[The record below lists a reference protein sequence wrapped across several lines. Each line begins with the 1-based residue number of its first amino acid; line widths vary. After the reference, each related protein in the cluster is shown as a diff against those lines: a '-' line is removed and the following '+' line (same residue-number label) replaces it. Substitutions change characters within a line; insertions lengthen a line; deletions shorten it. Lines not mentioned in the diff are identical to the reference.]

1 MDRPIRRRNARSVPS
16 IVVVTLV
23 SVGSLSLGMPASSA
37 VVSTCRARN
46 VTQDS
51 AADSNLQAVIQA
63 ATKNDVIVVRFVCVG
78 NFTIAKNLTLIGRP
92 SADLPWG
99 VLNAN
104 GHGQVL
110 VVPRA
115 KVTLKN
121 LKITGGDDSRWHFG
135 AGITTSARLLRLKD
149 TVVDGNTGTGIYNTG
164 TLTLNGSST
173 ISHNSEAGI
182 HQDGYVAPIG
192 ASLTMNGTSTIT
204 GNSGFGIYDYYAH
217 ATLNDISS
225 VSGNVTDVIDAVY
238 NWEGTFTLNEAAS
251 VADNIGNNAAIWNGA
266 SLTMNG
272 SSSVNGNV
280 TTVWRGGGIYNGS
293 TGNATMNDSST
304 VTGNSTVRSGG
315 GVGSDGVFTMNG
327 SSSITGNTADADDN
341 GSGNGGGVWL
351 ACSATLTG
359 GIDGGNVND
368 NYLGTASPVENN
380 IGGPSC

>member
-1 MDRPIRRRNARSVPS
+1 MDRAIRRHDARPVLSV
-16 IVVVTLV
+16 VVVTLV
-23 SVGSLSLGMPASSA
+23 SAGSLSLGMPASTA
-37 VVSTCRARN
+37 AANMCRARN

-51 AADSNLQAVIQA
+51 SSDSNLQAVIRA
-63 ATKNDVIVVRFVCVG
+63 ATKNDVIAVRFVCVG
-78 NFTIAKNLTLIGRP
+78 NFRIAKNLTLIGRP
-92 SADLPWG
+92 TAGLPYG

-121 LKITGGDDSRWHFG
+121 LKITGGAVSRWHLG
-135 AGITTSARLLRLKD
+135 AGITTAARLLRLKD

-173 ISHNSEAGI
+173 ITHNSEAGI

-204 GNSGFGIYDYYAH
+204 GNSGFGIYSYYAH
-217 ATLNDISS
+217 TTLNDSSS
-225 VSGNVTDVIDAVY
+225 VSGNVTDVLDAVY
-238 NWEGTFTLNEAAS
+238 NWEGTLTLNDAAS
-251 VADNIGNNAAIWNGA
+251 VANNIGNNAAIWNA
-266 SLTMNG
+266 ATLTMNG

-280 TTVWRGGGIYNGS
+280 TAIWRGGGIYNGS
-293 TGNATMNDSST
+293 TGNTTMNDSSS
-304 VTGNSTVRSGG
+304 VTGNSSVRSGG

-368 NYLGTASPVENN
+368 NYLGSASPVENN

>member
-1 MDRPIRRRNARSVPS
+1 MDRAIRRSARPVLS
-16 IVVVTLV
+16 VVVV
-23 SVGSLSLGMPASSA
+23 SLLSAGSLSLGMPASTA
-37 VVSTCRARN
+37 VVNTCQARN

-51 AADSNLQAVIQA
+51 AFSSNLQAVIRDA
-63 ATKNDVIVVRFVCVG
+63 VANDVIAVKFVCVG
-78 NFTIAKNLTLIGRP
+78 NFTISKSLTLVGRP
-92 SADLPWG
+92 TAELPWG

-104 GHGQVL
+104 GHGQAL

-121 LKITGGDDSRWHFG
+121 LNITGGDDSRWHFG
-135 AGITTSARLLRLKD
+135 AGITTAARLLRLKD

-192 ASLTMNGTSTIT
+192 ASLTMNGTSTIA
-204 GNSGFGIYDYYAH
+204 GNSGYGIYSYYAH
-217 ATLNDISS
+217 NTLNDSSS
-225 VSGNVTDVIDAVY
+225 VSGNVTDVFTAVY
-238 NWEGTFTLNEAAS
+238 NWEGTLTLNDAAS
-251 VADNIGNNAAIWNGA
+251 VANNIGNNAAIYNA
-266 SLTMNG
+266 ATFSMNG

-280 TTVWRGGGIYNGS
+280 TTIWRGGGIYNGS
-293 TGNATMNDSST
+293 TGNITMNDSSS
-304 VTGNSTVRSGG
+304 VTGNASVRSGG
-315 GVGSDGVFTMNG
+315 GIASDGVITMNG
-327 SSSITGNTADADDN
+327 GSWISGNTADADDN

-351 ACSATLTG
+351 ACSATFTG

-368 NYLGTASPVENN
+368 NYLGSASPVENN